1 MIKMASF
8 VGRNSELKTL
18 AEVFKS
24 NIRNCYIEAVPRSG
38 ATALIRKFCEK
49 HRCLYVTFPESTG
62 AECLRSFIMAME
74 KYCGEPLDPDMDSF
88 ESAFRHLS
96 KLIKGDDPVIVFDGS
111 HHAPDEFP
119 SALKSFSDDN
129 DAMIVLIGKGD
140 SQRYDITFA
149 EKMELSLLPYA
160 DCSRI
165 HPKMSPLDNLR
176 TYMAVG
182 GYPLYHSIMNKP
194 DFRDNVE
201 KNFLGT
207 YPRLCA
213 EAELILRQ
221 SSVPYT
227 CCCAIL
233 ADIAASIGRPVDIA
247 NKEGMS
253 RQLCDIYLKKMVE
266 EGLIRS
272 LVPIGNSPRK
282 PVYIISNPLIAFYF
296 ITVRMNPAID
306 VPGKGEYKDI
316 EGYIDMFMELRF
328 RDICEEYLRTHFK
341 CTSIGRWWSKEEDT
355 NKPTLA
361 AIIDVDGVQQTIVAD
376 CKFRSGKI
384 DSGALKAFLNRAEQI
399 SDVPEKHLMMFSIS
413 GFEDKLI
420 KKARADHVVLIGP
433 DELL

>member
-1 MIKMASF
+1 MASF
-8 VGRNSELKTL
+8 VGRNGELKL
-18 AEVFKS
+18 LGEVFKS
-24 NIRNCYIEAVPRSG
+24 NIRNCYIETVPRAG
-38 ATALIRKFCEK
+38 ATSLIRRFCEK

-62 AECLRSFIMAME
+62 AECLRSFIAAIE
-74 KYCGEPLDPDMDSF
+74 KYRGNPLDPDIDTF
-88 ESAFRHLS
+88 ESAFTFVS
-96 KLIKGDDPVIVFDGS
+96 KMIKGDDPVIVFDGC
-111 HHAPDEFP
+111 HHAPKEFP
-119 SALKSFSDDN
+119 PALKAFSDDN
-129 DAMIVLIGKGD
+129 DVMIVLMGRND
-140 SQRYDITFA
+140 SERYDITFA
-149 EKMELSLLPYA
+149 EKFSLDLLSA
-160 DCSRI
+160 AECARI
-165 HPKMSPLDNLR
+165 HPKMLPLDNLK

-182 GYPLYHSIMNKP
+182 GYPLYHSLMNKS
-194 DFRDNVE
+194 DFKDNIE

-233 ADIAASIGRPVDIA
+233 SDIAASIGRPVDIA

-266 EGLIRS
+266 EGLIRT

-282 PVYIISNPLIAFYF
+282 PVYIINNPLIAFYF
-296 ITVRMNPAID
+296 IVIRMNPALD
-306 VPGKGEYKDI
+306 VPGKGEFKDI
-316 EGYIDMFMELRF
+316 DGYIDMFMELRF
-328 RDICEEYLRTHFK
+328 RDICEDYLRSHFK
-341 CTSIGRWWSKEEDT
+341 CTSVGRWWSKDEDT

-361 AIIDVDGVQQTIVAD
+361 AIIDVDGVQQAIIAD

-384 DSGALKAFLNRAEQI
+384 DSGALKAFVARAEQI

-413 GFEDKLI
+413 GFEDKLV
-420 KKARADHVVLIGP
+420 KKARADHVVLVGP